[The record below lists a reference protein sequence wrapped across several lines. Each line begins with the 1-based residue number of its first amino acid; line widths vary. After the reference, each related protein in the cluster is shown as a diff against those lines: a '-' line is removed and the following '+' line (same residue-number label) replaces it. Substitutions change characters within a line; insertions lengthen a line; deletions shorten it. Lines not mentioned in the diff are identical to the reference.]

1 MKIIK
6 NCKLLIPFILV
17 LLLSCSCD
25 KCPTDNGNNQYDPR
39 NVSRNEGKSLVPSLT
54 IDDIG
59 NVHLVWMDS
68 TSGNYEILYSK
79 KGTNGDWSEFVNISN
94 TSVRSSS
101 PKIGVDPFNNLHVVW
116 EEWGDDWVGILYSTR
131 SNNGDWS
138 TPSTITNSGQIPDMG
153 IDGFG
158 NVHVIWMGLQVMYR
172 MRNTD
177 GTWGSIENT
186 QAPHRNPSMTANRDG
201 DVHIVSEG
209 GGYSDI
215 YYTMKPCGG
224 SWIEPVNLSDNP
236 IYSCSPD
243 IILDNNG
250 NVYVAWLEM
259 QTNQICF
266 RVRSFEGVWT
276 EIDTVPE
283 VGNPWKINIESD
295 EEDLYFVWSSRIDH
309 GYDDI
314 YYKVRYSSGDW
325 SDRMNVSETSNNS
338 WVQSIIL
345 DAGGSLHIAWQEET
359 SDGWDIFYTVINIR

>member
-1 MKIIK
+1 
-6 NCKLLIPFILV
+6 

-25 KCPTDNGNNQYDPR
+25 KCPTDDGNNQYDPR
-39 NVSRNEGKSLVPSLT
+39 NVSRNEGKSLVPSLS

-79 KGTNGDWSEFVNISN
+79 KGGKGEWSEFINISN
-94 TSVRSSS
+94 TSGRSSS
-101 PKIGVDPFNNLHVVW
+101 PKIGIDPSNNLNVVW
-116 EEWGDDWVGILYSTR
+116 EEWGGDWVGILYSMR

-153 IDGFG
+153 IDRNG
-158 NVHVIWMGLQVMYR
+158 NIHVIWMGLGVKYKMKLA
-172 MRNTD
+172 D
-177 GTWGSIENT
+177 GSWMAEESVFPFGV
-186 QAPHRNPSMTANRDG
+186 NPAVAVNKQG
-201 DVHIVSEG
+201 DVHVVCDETIANG
-209 GGYSDI
+209 NNIFYA
-215 YYTMKPCGG
+215 MKPFIG
-224 SWIEPVNLSDNP
+224 SWTEPLNLSDNP

-266 RVRSFEGVWT
+266 RVRSFKGVWT

-359 SDGWDIFYTVINIR
+359 SDGWDIFYTVIQTR